1 MNYIKIKIVN
11 DAIQYIESNLHRKL
25 SLEELASRYYISPTY
40 FYRIFRAVTNQ
51 SFKSYIL
58 GRKLS
63 AAAIAL
69 RKTDR
74 NVADIAFQHG
84 FNSHEQFTR
93 DFIKMF
99 QVTPSRYRKDNIS
112 VLLMDRMDIVE
123 RDFRNENKD
132 IIIDYSCRDL
142 KEIKLLGKEVHFNPW
157 NSCELEEIMR
167 MIIDFEG
174 EYVVWGTASRLYSVI
189 RSDRSDPSR
198 IYCFYGI
205 AEEEHL
211 GGRSGLAER
220 NIPESRYAIFKYP
233 MNMGL
238 VFRTA
243 EKDYYK
249 WLSVT
254 KLEINNN
261 AGIEYFTEYFTEDYE
276 QTEHFYIYVP
286 VL

>member
-1 MNYIKIKIVN
+1 MNYIEIIN
-11 DAIQYIESNLHRKL
+11 DAIKYIESNLHRKL

-51 SFKSYIL
+51 TVKSYIL

-69 RKTDR
+69 KKTDR
-74 NVADIAFQHG
+74 NVADIAFRYG

-99 QVTPSRYRKDNIS
+99 KVTPRCYRKDNTS
-112 VLLMDRMDIVE
+112 VLLVDRIDIVE
-123 RDFRNENKD
+123 RNFRNENND
-132 IIIDYSCRDL
+132 LVVDYSCREQL

-157 NSCELEEIMR
+157 NRCEVEE
-167 MIIDFEG
+167 MIRRGLDFYEG
-174 EYVVWGTASRLYSVI
+174 YVQGRRLYNVV

-198 IYCFYGI
+198 IYFFQGI
-205 AEEEHL
+205 VAEEYF
-211 GGRSGLAER
+211 GDQSGLEER
-220 NIPESRYAIFKYP
+220 SIPASRYAVFKYP
-233 MNMGL
+233 GNIGL
-238 VFRTA
+238 ISHTT

-261 AGIEYFTEYFTEDYE
+261 AGIDYFTEDYV
-276 QTEHFYIYVP
+276 QKDFFYIHIP